1 MSEKGIADEIIYIE
15 IAPSSLIVCKKKKL
29 KNPEKIYS
37 LVMIMMMMMMLLGK
51 HNQKPTRITYIVKPR
66 GEESDVIIVYCTH
79 RHNKR
84 EFRKKKYS
92 K

>member
-1 MSEKGIADEIIYIE
+1 
-15 IAPSSLIVCKKKKL
+15 
-29 KNPEKIYS
+29 
-37 LVMIMMMMMMLLGK
+37 MMMMMMLLGK